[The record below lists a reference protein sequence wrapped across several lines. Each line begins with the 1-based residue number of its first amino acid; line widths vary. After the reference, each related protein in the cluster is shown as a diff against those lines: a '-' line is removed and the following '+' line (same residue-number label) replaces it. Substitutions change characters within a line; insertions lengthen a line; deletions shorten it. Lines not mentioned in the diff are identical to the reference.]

1 MESVAHIS
9 HSGSSVISNMWV
21 GGDLVLNQQT
31 PLPASGRGY
40 MYESLINTSSR
51 SWEDYQ
57 LSTILNSYNQRDCE
71 SNHSS
76 SDCVDH
82 ETYSIPNF

>member
-1 MESVAHIS
+1 MESVAHIY
-9 HSGSSVISNMWV
+9 HSGSSVVSNMWV

-40 MYESLINTSSR
+40 SYGSLVNTSSQ

-57 LSTILNSYNQRDCE
+57 LSTILNSYNQRDREC
-71 SNHSS
+71 NHQ
-76 SDCVDH
+76 
-82 ETYSIPNF
+82 IAMLNPKNGQF